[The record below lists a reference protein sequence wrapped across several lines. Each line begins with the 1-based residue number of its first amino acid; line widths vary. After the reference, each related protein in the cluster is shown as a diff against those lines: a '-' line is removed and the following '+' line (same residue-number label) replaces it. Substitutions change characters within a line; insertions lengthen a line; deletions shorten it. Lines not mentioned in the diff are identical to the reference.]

1 MNRSI
6 IAFIVGL
13 IFAFGLGLGGMT
25 QPQKIIAFLDL
36 TAWDPSLLFV
46 MAGAVGVHA
55 LLYPLVRRRK
65 SPLLDSQFHVPES
78 KHISRHLIFGS
89 LIFGIGWGLGGYCPG
104 PAVVSMASGQTAAFV
119 FVAMMLVGMSA
130 YHISEKFLARLK

>member
-13 IFAFGLGLGGMT
+13 IFALGLGLGGMT
-25 QPQKIIAFLDL
+25 QPQKIVAFLDV

-46 MAGAVGVHA
+46 MAGAVGVHG

-65 SPLLDSQFHVPES
+65 SPLLDNQFHVPES
-78 KHISRHLIFGS
+78 KHISRHLIVGS
-89 LIFGIGWGLGGYCPG
+89 VIFGIGWGIGGYCPG
-104 PAVVSMASGQTAAFV
+104 PAVVSMASGQIAAFV

-130 YHISEKFLARLK
+130 YHISERFFARLK